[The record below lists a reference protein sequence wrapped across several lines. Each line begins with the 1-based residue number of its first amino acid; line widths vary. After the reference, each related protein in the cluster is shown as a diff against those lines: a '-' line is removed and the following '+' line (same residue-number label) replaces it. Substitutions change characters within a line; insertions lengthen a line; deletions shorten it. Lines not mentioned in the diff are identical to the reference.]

1 MNENGA
7 KFELGRVVVTRGV
20 LDRMNDAGFKEF
32 VHKSFSRYTQCF
44 WGTLPDEDKE
54 LNDLAVKAGEGRIMG
69 SYFSTSTG
77 EKIWIITEHDRS
89 ATTIL
94 FPEEY

>member
-1 MNENGA
+1 MNGNRA

-20 LDRMNDAGFKEF
+20 FDRMDDTGFADF
-32 VHKSFSRYTQCF
+32 VHKSFSRYTQCL
-44 WGTLPDEDKE
+44 WGTLSDEDKE

-69 SYFSTSTG
+69 SYFSASTG

-89 ATTIL
+89 STTIL